1 MEVRSKKYTVSD
13 VYQEAHR
20 MLQQEMSAMKKRPL
34 TDSEELK
41 MKQLGKVISK
51 MVLKEMNVI

>member
-13 VYQEAHR
+13 VYAEAHR
-20 MLQQEMSAMKKRPL
+20 MLREEMSALKDRPL
-34 TDSEELK
+34 SDAEELK

-51 MVLKEMNVI
+51 MVLKEMDVL